1 MKKPTLTVF
10 LVFIGLIQAADL
22 RAVEVD
28 ANLEA
33 ANKLL
38 ETMQIA
44 ASGTG
49 LSGAGARLPKPIETS
64 VLALFPEPFE
74 GWRAGPLRARD
85 DLATQA
91 MVANSYLRRYLRED
105 GAQVTLGLII
115 DAPIF
120 PVLSMAVRAPL
131 ASGKHDDL
139 KAYTLYTLDEWS
151 GTLDRKG
158 EESYTITLVIE
169 DRLLVQGHSTGTTD
183 PCALDEYIR
192 ALDVDAILAVLPKK

>member
-1 MKKPTLTVF
+1 MKNTALTVF
-10 LVFIGLIQAADL
+10 LVLAGLAQVVDL
-22 RAVEVD
+22 GAVEVGAD
-28 ANLEA
+28 VKA

-38 ETMQIA
+38 ETMQMA

-49 LSGAGARLPKPIETS
+49 LSAAEARLPKPIEAG

-74 GWRAGPLRARD
+74 GWRAGPPRARE

-105 GAQVTLGLII
+105 GAQVTLGLVI

-120 PVLSMAVRAPL
+120 PFLSMAVRAPL

-151 GTLDRKG
+151 GTLDREG

-169 DRLLVQGHSTGTTD
+169 DRLLVQGHSTGTPD